1 MGHSIKASD
10 VGISNKHSN
19 LPLSAA
25 VAKPIKSIHEMGIP
39 FRVLG
44 KEDIK
49 NELSKTKEIF
59 NMTPDE
65 FYKAWKEDKV
75 HGFHALKFGCLY
87 EFYRNEY
94 E

>member
-1 MGHSIKASD
+1 M
-10 VGISNKHSN
+10 GISKKHSK
-19 LPLSAA
+19 LPLSPAMG
-25 VAKPIKSIHEMGIP
+25 KPIKSINEMGIP

-44 KEDIK
+44 KEEIEK
-49 NELSKTKEIF
+49 ELSRTKEIF